1 MLDKKKR
8 KISLLIFMAA
18 AAVFG
23 SGCSRKVLNYQIAE
37 CIGTLNQYEN
47 NEPVETPKMKAE
59 REQRESEE
67 TVEKGRLE
75 VLEQAQQQALSYRYE
90 QAIATIES
98 SEELKDDERAKEAM
112 AEYQKQLDSMY
123 EYDGDIGHL
132 CFTNLVVDTK
142 LAFDED
148 EYSPVYRQNM
158 ITLEEFTN
166 ILNTLYESG
175 YVLIDIHTLVQEN
188 GDGNDAAMSAKLPK
202 LPQGK
207 KPIIFSVENLDYS
220 SVRNGDGVAT
230 RLVLDENGEV
240 AAKYTDDGGHD
251 LIGAYDVIPV
261 LEQFIEEHPDF
272 SFQNARGIISV
283 SGANGVFGYQV
294 EEGKTT
300 DYKENQETVKQIA
313 SKLSE
318 LITCSILHASSA
330 AVSRSTPRC
339 TSQSVKRI
347 CLS

>member
-90 QAIATIES
+90 QAIATLES

-158 ITLEEFTN
+158 IHAGG
-166 ILNTLYESG
+166 IYE
-175 YVLIDIHTLVQEN
+175 HTE
-188 GDGNDAAMSAKLPK
+188 
-202 LPQGK
+202 
-207 KPIIFSVENLDYS
+207 Y
-220 SVRNGDGVAT
+220 
-230 RLVLDENGEV
+230 
-240 AAKYTDDGGHD
+240 
-251 LIGAYDVIPV
+251 
-261 LEQFIEEHPDF
+261 
-272 SFQNARGIISV
+272 
-283 SGANGVFGYQV
+283 
-294 EEGKTT
+294 
-300 DYKENQETVKQIA
+300 
-313 SKLSE
+313 
-318 LITCSILHASSA
+318 
-330 AVSRSTPRC
+330 AV
-339 TSQSVKRI
+339 
-347 CLS
+347 